1 VLSKQHLWK
10 KKKGFEN
17 VQILVG
23 DVRIENVTILVI
35 AVDDQLL
42 VFTFQSGTKFY
53 WDSGKIKIG
62 EIYRS
67 RPMD

>member
-1 VLSKQHLWK
+1 MLSKQHLW

-35 AVDDQLL
+35 AVDDQPL
-42 VFTFQSGTKFY
+42 VFSQEQYSIGIP
-53 WDSGKIKIG
+53 GK
-62 EIYRS
+62 
-67 RPMD
+67 